1 MRAARLL
8 PCCRQKTPSR
18 TISRQPTKGQYLR
31 AADRQHHLSAKK
43 FAPNWK
49 SSARGGWPS
58 LHMRWNRVLMLR
70 SGHQVV
76 GTASLDSPRWHRDKD
91 VACGAGLAVRH
102 VEVAMATSPVAS
114 VVDAVKERLSPALD
128 TLNETIRQGRKVV
141 VRGQHAA
148 EDAAAAAALR
158 VRRRPLSAVMIA
170 TGAGALVGALVG
182 FGLASVTRCRE

>member
-1 MRAARLL
+1 
-8 PCCRQKTPSR
+8 
-18 TISRQPTKGQYLR
+18 
-31 AADRQHHLSAKK
+31 
-43 FAPNWK
+43 
-49 SSARGGWPS
+49 
-58 LHMRWNRVLMLR
+58 
-70 SGHQVV
+70 
-76 GTASLDSPRWHRDKD
+76 
-91 VACGAGLAVRH
+91 
-102 VEVAMATSPVAS
+102 MATSPVAN

-128 TLNETIRQGRKVV
+128 TLDETIRQGRKAV